1 MRLPGRIG
9 NAVPAVCER
18 QQGLNTIT
26 AARACLVIGAARSGK
41 SRYAQQLA
49 EAAGRQPIYL
59 ATATVGDDEMRAR
72 VDAHRSDRDPRWRTV
87 EEPLAL
93 AEVLGDLTRPD
104 AIVLVDCLT
113 LWLSNLMLGGADIEA
128 ATGRLAAS
136 IPRLPGPVVF
146 VSNEVGAG
154 IVPDNR
160 LARSFRDA
168 QGRLNQVMASVCDT
182 VVLVSAGLPMLLKPG
197 ADSRVRFA

>member
-1 MRLPGRIG
+1 M
-9 NAVPAVCER
+9 NA
-18 QQGLNTIT
+18 TS

-49 EAAGRQPIYL
+49 EAADRQPIYL
-59 ATATVGDDEMRAR
+59 ATATAEDDEMRSR
-72 VDAHRSDRDPRWRTV
+72 VAAHRGDRDPRWRTV

-93 AEVLGDLTRPD
+93 AETLVRLARPD

-113 LWLSNLMLGGADIEA
+113 LWLSNLMLGGSDLGD
-128 ATGRLAAS
+128 ATRRLAAS
-136 IPRLPGPVVF
+136 IPHLPGPVIF

-160 LARSFRDA
+160 LARAFRDA
-168 QGRLNQVMASVCDT
+168 QGRLNQGMAEACDT
-182 VVLVSAGLPMLLKPG
+182 VVLVSAGLPVLLKPG
-197 ADSRVRFA
+197 APPPVRFG